1 MGSLPISQV
10 NEVVVDPR
18 NPKVV
23 YATGPSGIFRSEDS
37 GLTWQPSGKGL
48 GTEAIV
54 TLALNPAQPD
64 HMFAASANGTL
75 YRRDDGAKNW
85 QVITPAK

>member
-10 NEVVVDPR
+10 NEMVVDPR

-23 YATGPSGIFRSEDS
+23 YAAGPSGIFRSEDS
-37 GLTWQPSGKGL
+37 GLTWQPSGQGL
-48 GTEAIV
+48 GTAAIV
-54 TLALNPAQPD
+54 ALALNPARPD
-64 HMFAASANGTL
+64 RMFAASDKGTL
-75 YRRDDGAKNW
+75 YRTVDGAKNW